1 MNYVLCQPLLML
13 LGPSSHLNHFYPL
26 IYVIKISTTTQLA
39 NKMISEFYF
48 GNHLYSKLC
57 DGCVLP
63 LKIKLL
69 NLVGHTGQ
77 VLLITP

>member
-1 MNYVLCQPLLML
+1 ML
-13 LGPSSHLNHFYPL
+13 LGPPSHLNHLYPL
-26 IYVIKISTTTQLA
+26 IYAIWVTTTTQLA
-39 NKMISEFYF
+39 NKIISEFYF
-48 GNHLYSKLC
+48 GNHLNSKLC

-77 VLLITP
+77 VLLNYSINMHTHT